1 MERRTMRIH
10 PLNLEDS
17 QVHFILTSLKYGL
30 CSKKEAQR
38 ALKKLRDRKIIE
50 DNMYQARYVN

>member
-1 MERRTMRIH
+1 MRIH